1 MEEISRHVA
10 ARDAQAADK
19 RRHDV
24 REVLTDPLPALE
36 GLIDRRVDA
45 GRAGDVLEVVEEG
58 VVEVPDGGERVVE
71 PADIQLGMP
80 VEVIVAGHGD
90 ALDNVNTLA
99 AIGVA
104 TVLTHYGHAV
114 GNLVLLESLPVAG
127 VELADPLVRIAAE
140 SPDSVVRPAL
150 AGMVPLIRRT
160 GVPVVV
166 SGIDSAEQACWWRQI
181 GADSG
186 RGSALAR

>member
-1 MEEISRHVA
+1 VGA
-10 ARDAQAADK
+10 PP
-19 RRHDV
+19 V
-24 REVLTDPLPALE
+24 RIDLTTYLTQDPDL
-36 GLIDRRVDA
+36 
-45 GRAGDVLEVVEEG
+45 VEL
-58 VVEVPDGGERVVE
+58 VQSTLSATQLK

-90 ALDNVNTLA
+90 AVDNVSTLA
-99 AIGVA
+99 DIGVA

-140 SPDSVVRPAL
+140 SPDSVLRPAL
-150 AGMVPLIRRT
+150 AGLVPLIRRT
-160 GVPVVV
+160 GAAVVV
-166 SGIDSAEQACWWRQI
+166 SGIDSAEQACWWREI

-186 RGSALAR
+186 RGAALAR